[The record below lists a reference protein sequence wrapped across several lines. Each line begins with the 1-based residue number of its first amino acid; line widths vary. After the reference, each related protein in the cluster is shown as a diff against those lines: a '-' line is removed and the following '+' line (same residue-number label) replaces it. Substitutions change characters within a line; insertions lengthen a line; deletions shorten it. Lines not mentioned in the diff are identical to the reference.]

1 MLDKSNPHAEA
12 SPSSSLGQ
20 PHLILRPAA
29 RADGYSDGEIARYRR
44 SGVWASL
51 RSGAYVDGVCDA
63 SLGRRERHRLLIEAT
78 LSKIRRPAV
87 VSHLSAAVMHGL
99 PLWSTPLTAVHVTRN
114 PPAKSDSNRNLICH
128 VARLRSDE
136 VTLVDSF
143 AVTNPTRTVLDLG
156 RLIGF
161 VPAVIAADDALHS
174 VLTTREL
181 LVAALVGIHGT
192 RGSRAAAR
200 VVHFADGRSESVG
213 ESRSR
218 VLLAEARLPSP
229 DLQTAVY
236 AHGGYFLGRGDFGY
250 PEKKVLGEFWPGRR
264 PYEAR
269 SGQKPTELTR
279 ARPRHCWSASLL
291 VPRHCT

>member
-1 MLDKSNPHAEA
+1 
-12 SPSSSLGQ
+12 
-20 PHLILRPAA
+20 
-29 RADGYSDGEIARYRR
+29 
-44 SGVWASL
+44 
-51 RSGAYVDGVCDA
+51 
-63 SLGRRERHRLLIEAT
+63 
-78 LSKIRRPAV
+78 
-87 VSHLSAAVMHGL
+87 
-99 PLWSTPLTAVHVTRN
+99 VHVTRN